1 MNTDTGGIDMSVP
14 LPSFCK
20 PVRLILLFSLGTL
33 FAYDSESKQA
43 RNLLEP
49 VCPKPDLS
57 ESRRRPGDTPRL
69 QYQDS
74 ACHPNQLT
82 TPRAE
87 DFIDLTPV
95 PDRWRIVEA
104 LGYPVNWL
112 DPYHGT
118 NPLKGDRPVFG
129 KDWFIDLDASASS
142 ILEFRRIPIARE
154 ISNELEDSQSVLR
167 TGEQFF
173 FNQNFSFDTVLYK
186 GDTVFRPPDYQFRF
200 TPVINYTQTRTSSAE
215 HYSEKSAFAVQALFV
230 EKYLRDVSDQYDFD
244 SIRIGIQPF
253 TSDFRGFLL
262 LDQQLGVRLFG
273 TRDNNIFQY
282 NLAWLRRLRKHNN
295 GLNDLGGDLPDNDVF
310 IANLY
315 WQDLLVSG
323 FTSQFTV
330 AYNRS
335 REQGTRIIANE
346 LSSNRETTF
355 QENSEH
361 DYDVVYL
368 GYNGD
373 GHFGRI
379 NLTGSMYY
387 AVGQE
392 SKGTFVDSET
402 DVSAFFAAG
411 EVSADFDWLKLRFS
425 ALHASGD
432 NDPFDDNA
440 QGFDGIFQNPVFA
453 GTNFSFFNHQGLP
466 LPGNKFSL
474 KRNNAIF
481 NSLRSKDDPGQSNFT
496 NPGVNLIGVGAD
508 FDVLPELK
516 ISLHANQIWF
526 DETAA
531 LETVLEKQHVA
542 KNIGL
547 DLSLAATYRPLAT
560 QNLILSVS
568 AATLLPGEGY
578 RDIYDGRMA
587 YSIFANIILSY

>member
-1 MNTDTGGIDMSVP
+1 MNIDKDGIDMP

-20 PVRLILLFSLGTL
+20 PVRLILLFSLGML
-33 FAYDSESKQA
+33 FAFSSESKQSD
-43 RNLLEP
+43 NLLEP
-49 VCPKPDLS
+49 VCSKPDLS
-57 ESRRRPGDTPRL
+57 EPRRRPGVIPRL
-69 QYQDS
+69 QYQTPT
-74 ACHPNQLT
+74 CHPDQIT
-82 TPRAE
+82 TPHAE
-87 DFIDLTPV
+87 EFIDLTPV

-129 KDWFIDLDASASS
+129 NDWFISFNMSSSS
-142 ILEFRRIPIARE
+142 IFESRRIPIASE
-154 ISNELEDSQSVLR
+154 INNEQGGSESFLR
-167 TGEQFF
+167 TRDQIF

-200 TPVINYTQTRTSSAE
+200 TPVINYNQTKSDGNSR
-215 HYSEKSAFAVQALFV
+215 EKSAFAVQALYV
-230 EKYLRDVSDQYDFD
+230 EKHLRDVSDHYDFD

-273 TRDNNIFQY
+273 SRDNNIFQY
-282 NLAWLRRLRKHNN
+282 NLAWLRRFRKHNN
-295 GLNDLGGDLPDNDVF
+295 GLNDLGSDLPDNDVF

-315 WQDLLVSG
+315 RQDLMVSG

-330 AYNRS
+330 AYNRN
-335 REQGTRIIANE
+335 REKGTRIIANDY
-346 LSSNRETTF
+346 LSDRPATF
-355 QENSEH
+355 QENAEH

-379 NLTGSMYY
+379 NLTGSMYS
-387 AVGQE
+387 ALGTE
-392 SKGTFVDSET
+392 SRGVFVDSET
-402 DVSAFFAAG
+402 DIKAFFAAA
-411 EVSADFDWLKLRFS
+411 EISIDVDWFKLKFS

-432 NDPFDDNA
+432 DDPFDDTA
-440 QGFDGIFQNPVFA
+440 EGFDGIFQNPVFA

-466 LPGNKFSL
+466 LPGNKISL
-474 KRNNAIF
+474 KRNNAMF

-496 NPGVNLIGVGAD
+496 NPGVNLIGIGAD

-516 ISLHANQIWF
+516 VSLQANQIWF
-526 DETAA
+526 DETAT
-531 LETVLEKQHVA
+531 LEAVLGEQDIA
-542 KNIGL
+542 NNIGL
-547 DLSLAATYRPLAT
+547 DVSLAATYRPLAT
-560 QNLILSVS
+560 QNLILSLS
-568 AATLLPGEGY
+568 ASALVPGQGY

>member
-1 MNTDTGGIDMSVP
+1 MSIVQS
-14 LPSFCK
+14 LSYLSM
-20 PVRLILLFSLGTL
+20 RLVFFFSLGLPIVTG
-33 FAYDSESKQA
+33 AEPEESK
-43 RNLLEP
+43 NLLES
-49 VCPKPDLS
+49 VCPKS
-57 ESRRRPGDTPRL
+57 EISEPRRRPGSTPHL
-69 QYQDS
+69 KYQDPTCHTDQLS
-74 ACHPNQLT
+74 A
-82 TPRAE
+82 PRAE

-104 LGYPVNWL
+104 MGYPVNWL

-118 NPLKGDRPVFG
+118 NPLKGDRPFFG
-129 KDWFIDLDASASS
+129 KDWFINVDASSS
-142 ILEFRRIPIARE
+142 SVFEFRRLPIAHE
-154 ISNELEDSQSVLR
+154 INNGQEGSKSFLR
-167 TGEQFF
+167 TREQIF

-200 TPVINYTQTRTSSAE
+200 TPVINYNQTNSDGDSR
-215 HYSEKSAFAVQALFV
+215 EKNAFAIQALFV
-230 EKYLRDVSDQYDFD
+230 EKHLRDVSDHYDFD

-273 TRDNNIFQY
+273 TRNNNVFQY
-282 NLAWLRRLRKHNN
+282 NLAWLRRLSKHNN
-295 GLNDLGGDLPDNDVF
+295 SLNDLGSDLPDNDVF

-323 FTSQFTV
+323 LTSQFTV

-335 REQGTRIIANE
+335 REHGTHIIVDDFAN
-346 LSSNRETTF
+346 SNPATF
-355 QENSEH
+355 EENSEH

-387 AVGQE
+387 ALGTE
-392 SKGTFVDSET
+392 SKGIFVDSET
-402 DVSAFFAAG
+402 DVRAFFAAA
-411 EVSADFDWLKLRFS
+411 EISTDFDWFKLKFS

-432 NDPFDDNA
+432 DDPFDGSA
-440 QGFDGIFQNPVFA
+440 EGFDGIFQNPLFA
-453 GTNFSFFNHQGLP
+453 GTNFSFFNHQSLP
-466 LPGNKFSL
+466 LSGNKISL
-474 KRNNAIF
+474 KRNNALF
-481 NSLRSKDDPGQSNFT
+481 NSLRSQADPGQSNFT

-508 FDVLPELK
+508 FDVMPELK
-516 ISLHANQIWF
+516 VSLQANQIWF
-526 DETAA
+526 DETAT
-531 LETVLEKQHVA
+531 LEAVLGEQDIA
-542 KNIGL
+542 NNIGL

-560 QNLILSVS
+560 QNLILSLS
-568 AATLLPGEGY
+568 AATLLPGQGY

-587 YSIFANIILSY
+587 YSIFANIIVSY